1 MSSIFSEL
9 RTKYVTWPA
18 LCSYLKSEEGGSLR
32 VEDRSTH
39 ENPFA
44 LIRYVKGNSN
54 LSLTHVRAFRSV
66 VWDTIENRPVS
77 VTSFKSEDGEGL
89 PAGSVENFHVEPF
102 LDGVMIGLFYD
113 KHSNNWRI
121 HTRSTLDA
129 HCRYYSQTKT
139 FREMFAEAFHT
150 SIYDTLDKNASYTY
164 ILQHTE
170 NRIVVPVHG
179 SPRALCV
186 DKALI
191 DASSGI
197 VHFVKSTAPAVI
209 SWDAVRASLADL
221 NMRFG
226 YRVQGLVI
234 RNNENNQRY
243 KVRTPEYNRVRRL
256 RGNSARRDYL
266 WLQSWHEGTLHDY
279 LALFPEERVV
289 ANNCI
294 QRWKQIT
301 NDVYHIYTDV
311 FKARSLQKSSIPPK
325 YRPLVYGMHSMY
337 LDTLK
342 PAGKSVDW
350 HATLEYMNNRD
361 TAQMLFVINWELR
374 QATKQLGVPSIPLEP
389 PTAVGTDVLDDLL
402 VITSAEKYAEPVTTI
417 AVEANEA

>member
-1 MSSIFSEL
+1 M
-9 RTKYVTWPA
+9 
-18 LCSYLKSEEGGSLR
+18 
-32 VEDRSTH
+32 
-39 ENPFA
+39 
-44 LIRYVKGNSN
+44 
-54 LSLTHVRAFRSV
+54 
-66 VWDTIENRPVS
+66 
-77 VTSFKSEDGEGL
+77 
-89 PAGSVENFHVEPF
+89 
-102 LDGVMIGLFYD
+102 
-113 KHSNNWRI
+113 
-121 HTRSTLDA
+121 
-129 HCRYYSQTKT
+129 
-139 FREMFAEAFHT
+139 
-150 SIYDTLDKNASYTY
+150 
-164 ILQHTE
+164 
-170 NRIVVPVHG
+170 
-179 SPRALCV
+179 
-186 DKALI
+186 DKAQI
-191 DASSGI
+191 DTSTGT
-197 VHFVKSTAPAVI
+197 VHFTKSAAPAVL
-209 SWDAVRASLADL
+209 SWDAVRATLADL
-221 NMRFG
+221 NARFG

-234 RNNENNQRY
+234 KNNESGQRY
-243 KVRTPEYNRVRRL
+243 KIRTPEYNRVRRL

-266 WLQSWHEGTLHDY
+266 WLQAWHEGTLQDY
-279 LALFPEERVV
+279 VALFPEEHAS
-289 ANNCI
+289 ANHCI